1 MNFNGSKEC
10 AAKAEA
16 ATFEGAT
23 GLNFTALFELTKP
36 RLSMLSVFTVALGY
50 LAHYPLNK
58 DAWTFWSLILGTSL
72 AAGGAAALNQWM
84 ERREDARMPRTAGR
98 PLPSRSLDP
107 ETALYFGLGISFA
120 GLFVLW
126 SGTNIWATGLTLATL
141 VTYLAIY
148 TPLKKF
154 TTYATE
160 VGAVAGAL
168 PPLIGW
174 VAAAGE
180 PTAFGWILFGI
191 LFAWQLPHF
200 MAIAWT
206 YREDYRRGG
215 FVMPSHVSDAGESS
229 ARKSLAYALVL
240 TLLVMA
246 PFFAPL
252 QQPTPG
258 LTYLLCAV
266 PLSLYIIVASAK
278 FLWGKDR
285 NLAARKL
292 FHATIIY
299 LPILFVAL
307 VVDRY
312 L

>member
-1 MNFNGSKEC
+1 MNR
-10 AAKAEA
+10 
-16 ATFEGAT
+16 
-23 GLNFTALFELTKP
+23 AL
-36 RLSMLSVFTVALGY
+36 S
-50 LAHYPLNK
+50 
-58 DAWTFWSLILGTSL
+58 DWLILCKARIQVLSTPTACICTWMASSGQASWGLLAST
-72 AAGGAAALNQWM
+72 AAGITLVSSSAAALNQLLEIEVDAQM
-84 ERREDARMPRTAGR
+84 ERTQNR
-98 PLPSRSLDP
+98 PLPAGRIKPRTVAGFITVTGVVGLLTMLWINP
-107 ETALYFGLGISFA
+107 LAAWLALSMI
-120 GLFVLW
+120 VLY
-126 SGTNIWATGLTLATL
+126 NF
-141 VTYLAIY
+141 IY
-148 TPLKKF
+148 TPLKRV
-154 TTYATE
+154 TPLNTL
-160 VGAVAGAL
+160 VGAL
-168 PPLIGW
+168 PGAFPLLIGW
-174 VAAAGE
+174 AAAGNGLDLR
-180 PTAFGWILFGI
+180 AGVLFAILF
-191 LFAWQLPHF
+191 LWQLPHF

-258 LTYLLCAV
+258 LTYLLCTV